1 MNVDLNAQP
10 ITLTQILWIIV
21 AFAVLVLGGLTWHYH
36 GAYQSK
42 SETLKTLQQSVA
54 NQNKEAATKLK
65 ALTAERDEKQAA
77 LNKQAKEQGVKD
89 AIAQNGIARLNEQ
102 LRTSTVRVR
111 VIPTSRISSGSA
123 TIDPAT
129 SAADRAADEG
139 ATYGILPQS
148 NTERLASAITEI
160 ETLNVAFGSCK
171 AQLLSKP

>member
-65 ALTAERDEKQAA
+65 ALTAERDAKQAA
-77 LNKQAKEQGVKD
+77 LNKQAKDQEKKD
-89 AIAQNGIARLNEQ
+89 AQATQDIATLNQQ

-111 VIPTSRISSGSA
+111 VIPTSRISSASA
-123 TIDPAT
+123 TSDQAT
-129 SAADRAADEG
+129 AAANRAADDTEASG
-139 ATYGILPQS
+139 VLPEA
-148 NTERLASAITEI
+148 NTRRLADALTEV
-160 ETLNVAFGSCK
+160 ETLSAAYNSCR
-171 AQLLSKP
+171 AMELPP